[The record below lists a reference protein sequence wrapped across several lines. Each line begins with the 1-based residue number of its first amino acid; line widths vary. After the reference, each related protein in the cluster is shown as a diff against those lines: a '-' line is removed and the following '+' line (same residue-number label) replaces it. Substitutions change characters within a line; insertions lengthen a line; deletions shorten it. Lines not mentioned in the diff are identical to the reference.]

1 MLQHVLVATDL
12 STRSDRAIARAA
24 ELAARFRARLTI
36 LHVIDE
42 DLPAPLLADEASDA
56 QTALAEIAQAVQET
70 HGLRVEIVVRAGH
83 PAGAIAALAEEE
95 GADLVVMGA
104 HRRRILA
111 DIFVGTTIERVIRS
125 AKVPV
130 LMANAASPAPH
141 VAILAAIDFSDNSL
155 HAVRTA
161 RALGLFE
168 GARLTLLNAFTAPAK
183 DMMLIAGVEER
194 LVHGHVSEEA
204 LAARRELE
212 AFRASLD
219 LDPARV
225 DLRIEEGAPESV
237 VDGAIAETGADLL
250 VIGTRGATGLDRVL
264 MGSVADA
271 LLRTIE
277 IDVLA
282 VPPQRG

>member
-1 MLQHVLVATDL
+1 MLKHVLTATDL
-12 STRSDRAIARAA
+12 SARSDRAIARAA

-42 DLPAPLLADEASDA
+42 DLPAPILADEANDA
-56 QTALAEIAQAVQET
+56 QTALAEIAEAIAQT
-70 HGLRVEIVVRAGH
+70 HGLRAEIVVRAGH
-83 PAGAIAALAEEE
+83 PAGAIAALAVEE
-95 GADLVVMGA
+95 GPDLVVMGS
-104 HRRRILA
+104 HRRRIFA
-111 DIFVGTTIERVIRS
+111 DIFVGTTIERVIRT
-125 AKVPV
+125 ATVPV

-141 VAILAAIDFSDNSL
+141 AEILAAVDFSDTAL

-161 RALGLFE
+161 RELGLLE
-168 GARLTLLNAFTAPAK
+168 GAHLTLLHAFTAPAK

-194 LVHGHVSEEA
+194 LVHGHVSEES
-204 LAARRELE
+204 LAARRKLD
-212 AFRASLD
+212 ALRTTLD
-219 LDPARV
+219 LASESP

-237 VDGAIAETGADLL
+237 VLGAIAEIGADLL

-271 LLRTIE
+271 LLRKVE

>member
-1 MLQHVLVATDL
+1 MLHHVLVATDL
-12 STRSDRAIARAA
+12 SARSDRAIARGA
-24 ELAARFRARLTI
+24 ELAARVHARLTI

-42 DLPAPLLADEASDA
+42 DLPVHILGEDAREAR
-56 QTALAEIAQAVQET
+56 TALAEIAQAIEET
-70 HGLRVEIVVRAGH
+70 HGLPAEIVVRAGH
-83 PAGAIAALAEEE
+83 PAGAIAALAAEE

-111 DIFVGTTIERVIRS
+111 DIFVGTTIERVIRRAS
-125 AKVPV
+125 VPV

-141 VAILAAIDFSDNSL
+141 AAILAAIDFSDTAL

-161 RALGLFE
+161 RALGLLD

-194 LVHGHVSEEA
+194 LVQGHVSEEA
-204 LAARRELE
+204 LAARRALE

-237 VDGAIAETGADLL
+237 VQGAIPETGADLL
-250 VIGTRGATGLDRVL
+250 VIGTRGATGLDRAL

-271 LLRTIE
+271 LLRKVE
-277 IDVLA
+277 IDVFA

>member
-1 MLQHVLVATDL
+1 MLQHLLVATDL
-12 STRSDRAIARAA
+12 SARSDRAIARAA
-24 ELAARFRARLTI
+24 ELAARFRARLTM
-36 LHVIDE
+36 LHVVDE
-42 DLPAPLLADEASDA
+42 DLPAPILADEASDA

-161 RALGLFE
+161 RALGLLE
-168 GARLTLLNAFTAPAK
+168 GARLTLLHAFTAPAK
-183 DMMLIAGVEER
+183 DMMRHAGVEER
-194 LVHGHVSEEA
+194 LVQGHVSEES
-204 LAARRELE
+204 LAARRKLE

-225 DLRIEEGAPESV
+225 STRIEEGAPESV

-271 LLRTIE
+271 LLRKVE